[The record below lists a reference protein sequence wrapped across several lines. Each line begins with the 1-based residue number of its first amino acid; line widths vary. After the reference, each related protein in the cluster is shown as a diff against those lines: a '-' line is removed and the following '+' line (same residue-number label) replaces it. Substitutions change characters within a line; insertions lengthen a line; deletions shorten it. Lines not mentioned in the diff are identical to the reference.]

1 MARWRVCAKQPA
13 RANFVDQASV
23 VVLYDGGCALC
34 HRSVKLLHFLD
45 RRGRLSYAALTPEWS
60 EAYPG
65 GGVSI
70 DPEGVAHGVDAV
82 ASALKATGRLGAAM
96 AFVLRSTPGTK
107 KMYRWIA
114 THRYQIF
121 GRKDR
126 DLTAC
131 PAPYSW
137 HGRPLRF
144 TQTPPLPRR

>member
-1 MARWRVCAKQPA
+1 
-13 RANFVDQASV
+13 VDQVAV
-23 VVLYDGGCALC
+23 TPTLVLYDGGCALC

-45 RRGRLSYAALTPEWS
+45 RKGALSYAPLTAEWS
-60 EAYPG
+60 EAYPD
-65 GGVSI
+65 GVVVLG
-70 DPEGVAHGVDAV
+70 PTGAVQGTEAV
-82 ASALKATGRLGAAM
+82 AAALQATGRLGRALAGVVRAA
-96 AFVLRSTPGTK
+96 PGSK

-144 TQTPPLPRR
+144 SQTPPLPRR